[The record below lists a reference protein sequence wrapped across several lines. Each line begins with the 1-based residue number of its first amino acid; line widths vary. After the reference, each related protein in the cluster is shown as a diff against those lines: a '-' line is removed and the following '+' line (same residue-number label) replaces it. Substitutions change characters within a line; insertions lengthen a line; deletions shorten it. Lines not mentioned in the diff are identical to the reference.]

1 MWTKASPLA
10 LSDADRATLVTWVRA
25 HNSPQSLVLRSKIIL
40 AAADGLA
47 NHRIASDLG
56 TTRSTVLLWRKR
68 FSSGGPSALTEI
80 APGRGR
86 KRSISPDDVAAV
98 VDATLQTKPADA
110 THWSTRSMAKEA
122 GVSHQTVH
130 RIWDAHNLHPH
141 RVRTFKLSTDRQFLE
156 KLTDVVGLYLNPPDK
171 AVVLCVDEKS
181 QIQALDRTQPTLP
194 MVRGR
199 CQTMTHDYKRN
210 GTTTLFAALNV
221 AEGTVFGN
229 CAPRH
234 RHQEFLSFLRRLDRE
249 LPSSV
254 DLHLV
259 LDNYGTHTHP
269 KVREWLATHP
279 RFYFHFTPTSCS
291 WLNLVECWF
300 STLTRKRLKRGAFG
314 SVPELIDA
322 ISAFIQ
328 MHNSDPAPFVWTASV
343 QSILRKVEHCQAISG
358 TNH

>member
-1 MWTKASPLA
+1 MWTKAPPIE
-10 LSDADRATLVTWVRA
+10 LSDADRATLTTWVRA
-25 HNSPQSLVLRSKIIL
+25 RNSPQGLVLRSKIIL
-40 AAADGLA
+40 AASEGHA
-47 NHRIASDLG
+47 NNRIAADLE
-56 TTRSTVLLWRKR
+56 TTRSTVLLWRER
-68 FSSGGPSALTEI
+68 FRSGGPNALTQI

-86 KRSISPDDVAAV
+86 KRSITPDNVTAV
-98 VDATLQTKPADA
+98 VDATLQSMPEGE
-110 THWSTRSMAKEA
+110 THWSTRSMAKLM

-130 RIWDAHNLHPH
+130 RIWDAHNLQPH
-141 RVRTFKLSTDRQFLE
+141 RIRTHKLSTDTQFLE

-210 GTTTLFAALNV
+210 GTTSLFAALSV
-221 AEGTVFGN
+221 AEGTVFGS

-234 RHQEFLSFLRRLDRE
+234 RHQEFLSFLRRLDRQF
-249 LPSSV
+249 PKPV

-259 LDNYGTHTHP
+259 LDNYGTHNHP
-269 KVREWLATHP
+269 RVKEWLVTHP
-279 RFYFHFTPTSCS
+279 RFHFHFTPTSCS

-300 STLTRKRLKRGAFG
+300 SKLTRKRLRRGAFA
-314 SVPELIDA
+314 SVPELIEA
-322 ISAFIQ
+322 INNFISV
-328 MHNSDPAPFVWTASV
+328 HNSEPKPFVWTASV
-343 QSILRKVEHCQAISG
+343 QSILDKINHCRAISG